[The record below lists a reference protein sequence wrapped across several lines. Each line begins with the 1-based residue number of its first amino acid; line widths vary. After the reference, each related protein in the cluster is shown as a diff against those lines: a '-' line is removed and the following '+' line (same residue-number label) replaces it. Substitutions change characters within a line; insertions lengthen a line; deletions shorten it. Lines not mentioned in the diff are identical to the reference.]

1 MIAEPTDRMLT
12 ILIVEDESMI
22 GMLLEDLLQECAC
35 RVVGPANSVAQSIAL
50 IETGGMALDGAF
62 LDINLRGEFVYP
74 VADAL
79 LARNV
84 PFMFITGNAT
94 YGIDPRYGA
103 VRTLKKPFM
112 ASAIERAVKYFA
124 EQRGSF

>member
-1 MIAEPTDRMLT
+1 MSTGPTDRMLT
-12 ILIVEDESMI
+12 VLIVEDESMI
-22 GMLLEDLLQECAC
+22 GMLLEDLLEELSCK
-35 RVVGPANSVAQSIAL
+35 VLGPANSVAQSMAL
-50 IETGGMALDGAF
+50 IETGGQTLDGAF

-84 PFMFITGNAT
+84 PFVFITGNAT
-94 YGIDPRYGA
+94 HGIDPRYGA

-112 ASAIERAVKYFA
+112 ASAIERAIKHFVEYRTNF
-124 EQRGSF
+124 